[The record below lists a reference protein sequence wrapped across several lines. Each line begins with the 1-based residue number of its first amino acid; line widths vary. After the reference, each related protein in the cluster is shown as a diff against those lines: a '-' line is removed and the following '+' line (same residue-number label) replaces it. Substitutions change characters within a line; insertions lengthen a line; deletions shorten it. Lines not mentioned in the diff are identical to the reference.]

1 VQTSKSAGYA
11 LGLAT
16 VVLIAA
22 GSNYIEKIPVVKY
35 YGIEFVVWA
44 VLIGIVVGNFRLP
57 EVLKASFRSEFFIK
71 TGLVLLG
78 ASVNFT
84 ALVAIGARG
93 AVQAVLVVT
102 SVFLF
107 ALFLGIKFGLDRK
120 LGAVLATGVSVCGVS
135 AAIAAAGA
143 VLAKKEH
150 LTYVISMVVALA
162 VPLMFIQPLIAR
174 LLHLPDAVAG
184 AWIGGNIDTTAVV
197 VAAGSLYSQEALK
210 VASVVKMSQNA
221 LIGLVAFALSLYYVL
236 YMERQKDASTADAP
250 KRPSPILIWQ
260 RFPKFVLGFIFVSIL
275 VSVGVISGSYVASID
290 AGRKWFFA
298 MAFAS
303 IGLTFDLKGLK
314 VLGGKPLLVF
324 LLATVFNMFLAYGL
338 AWLMFG
344 GILWPQ

>member
-1 VQTSKSAGYA
+1 MARMSKTVGY
-11 LGLAT
+11 GLALAI
-16 VVLIAA
+16 VALIAVA
-22 GSNYIEKIPVVKY
+22 ANYIEKIPIIKY

-44 VLIGIVVGNFRLP
+44 VLIGIIVGNLRLP

-78 ASVNFT
+78 ASINFN
-84 ALVAIGARG
+84 ALMSIGARG
-93 AVQAVLVVT
+93 AVQAVIMVT

-107 ALFLGIKFGLDRK
+107 ALFLGIKLGLDRK

-135 AAIAAAGA
+135 AAIAGAGA

-150 LTYVISMVVALA
+150 LTYVISMVVAFAL
-162 VPLMFIQPLIAR
+162 PLMFIQPLTAR

-210 VASVVKMSQNA
+210 VASVVKLSQNA
-221 LIGLVAFALSLYYVL
+221 LIGLVAFLLSLYYVL
-236 YMERQKDASTADAP
+236 YMAKHTDSSGAKIP
-250 KRPSPILIWQ
+250 KKPSPILIWQ
-260 RFPKFVLGFIFVSIL
+260 RFPKFVLGFIFVSVL
-275 VSVGVISGSYVASID
+275 VSLGLISGSYVASID
-290 AGRKWFFA
+290 AARKWFFA

-303 IGLTFDLKGLK
+303 IGITFNIRDFR

-324 LLATVFNMFLAYGL
+324 LLATTFNTFLAYGI
-338 AWLMFG
+338 AWVLFG
-344 GILWPQ
+344 GIL